1 MKLIIDLFSYLL
13 SIFLIRVKNNYSNS
27 YVYFLF
33 WGLGDAVIISGFL
46 ENLIKSQPLKK
57 HIAIVSK
64 NSKSFIEQELNFDE
78 VIEIEPPWTKKTDK
92 YRFLKS
98 NYLTFIKKFLSKNLY
113 IQKKYFPSETTQEM
127 LC

>member
-78 VIEIEPPWTKKTDK
+78 VIEIEPPWTKK
-92 YRFLKS
+92 
-98 NYLTFIKKFLSKNLY
+98 LTNIGF
-113 IQKKYFPSETTQEM
+113 
-127 LC
+127 